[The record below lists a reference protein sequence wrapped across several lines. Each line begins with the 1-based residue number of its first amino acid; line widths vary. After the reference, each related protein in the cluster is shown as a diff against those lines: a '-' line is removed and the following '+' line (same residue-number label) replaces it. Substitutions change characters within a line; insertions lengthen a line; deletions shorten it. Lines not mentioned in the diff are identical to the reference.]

1 MKWAFVIQQKLKAA
15 LLLLGIMFLV
25 VLFNIIERHNIEEMN
40 RSVNSIYKDRL
51 LPAADIFH
59 LTDNLYSK
67 RVLMEQYLISENVDV
82 RELQKSLDMHDRNID
97 ELIRQFE
104 KTYLVDKELVFFNQL
119 KADVGAYKRLEQE
132 IISLCAQNLRAEA
145 SLLYHQR
152 GQLASSEVIKRLS
165 ELTEIQ
171 TQVGGELLNNSK
183 GILANSDL
191 LSSLQLILAMGIG
204 VMVVILVASSKI
216 ARQVPGSFNLN

>member
-82 RELQKSLDMHDRNID
+82 HELQKSLNMHDRNID

-204 VMVVILVASSKI
+204 VMVVVLVAASKI

>member
-67 RVLMEQYLISENVDV
+67 RVLMEQYLISESVDV
-82 RELQKSLDMHDRNID
+82 HELQKSLDIHDRNID

-119 KADVGAYKRLEQE
+119 KADVSAYKRLEQE

-204 VMVVILVASSKI
+204 VMVVVLVAASKI

>member
-25 VLFNIIERHNIEEMN
+25 VLFNLIERHNIEEMN

-67 RVLMEQYLISENVDV
+67 RVLMEQYLISEDVDV
-82 RELQKSLDMHDRNID
+82 LELQKSLDMRDKNID
-97 ELIRQFE
+97 ELVRQFE

-119 KADVGAYKRLEQE
+119 KADIIAYKKLEQK

-145 SLLYHQR
+145 NLLYHQK

-183 GILANSDL
+183 GILASSDL

-204 VMVVILVASSKI
+204 IMVVILIASSKI